1 MENHHFKG
9 KTHYKW
15 AIFYSYVS
23 LPEDI
28 GNVVTPT
35 DELIFFRGVG
45 IPPTRNGE
53 EEQPIIKRISSP
65 ITLFGRCAED
75 KANKECLLVKKTN
88 SELLGLWCIYTIYT
102 VYSCLLLM

>member
-1 MENHHFKG
+1 MYLVGGLEHE
-9 KTHYKW
+9 
-15 AIFYSYVS
+15 FYFFIQ
-23 LPEDI
+23 LRI
-28 GNVVTPT
+28 VTPT

-102 VYSCLLLM
+102 LYSCLL

>member
-1 MENHHFKG
+1 MGVILVYNPYIIWLVVGTCFMAFH
-9 KTHYKW
+9 
-15 AIFYSYVS
+15 IFG
-23 LPEDI
+23 I
-28 GNVVTPT
+28 VTPT
-35 DELIFFRGVG
+35 DKLIFFRGVG